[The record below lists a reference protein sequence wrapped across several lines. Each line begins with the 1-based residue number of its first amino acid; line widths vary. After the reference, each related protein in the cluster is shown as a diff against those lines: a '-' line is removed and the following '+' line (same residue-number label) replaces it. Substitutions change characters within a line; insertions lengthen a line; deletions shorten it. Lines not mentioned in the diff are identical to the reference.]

1 MQCLLQQ
8 CADIIAVALVAF
20 LVQLDKEVGCGLE
33 GLVDGAGVLAV
44 QRQFFQSLDEPVK
57 ELDGLVVYIID
68 RYADILFL
76 YHNLIFIREDNGGF
90 PFLGCCIDNLGML
103 GARMSLQQP
112 CRFTVVFLLRQKS
125 YECFNVNDRTE
136 WGVGAL
142 FKREGVVRFG
152 RCRIKAEEAPQD
164 CEGRGGR
171 LVQEEL
177 LR

>member
-1 MQCLLQQ
+1 MQCLLQK

-20 LVQLDKEVGCGLE
+20 LVQLYKEVGCGLE

-90 PFLGCCIDNLGML
+90 PF
-103 GARMSLQQP
+103 
-112 CRFTVVFLLRQKS
+112 
-125 YECFNVNDRTE
+125 
-136 WGVGAL
+136 
-142 FKREGVVRFG
+142 
-152 RCRIKAEEAPQD
+152 
-164 CEGRGGR
+164 
-171 LVQEEL
+171 
-177 LR
+177 